1 MHLMMNLK
9 QLKKKTIKCHSVRIV
24 SLMLTLKI
32 TSTTSCLCSG
42 QDVAN
47 VANQK
52 QSRAGHSEQGSVI

>member
-1 MHLMMNLK
+1 MT
-9 QLKKKTIKCHSVRIV
+9 KKSHSVRIV

-32 TSTTSCLCSG
+32 TSTASCLCSG

-47 VANQK
+47 VANQS